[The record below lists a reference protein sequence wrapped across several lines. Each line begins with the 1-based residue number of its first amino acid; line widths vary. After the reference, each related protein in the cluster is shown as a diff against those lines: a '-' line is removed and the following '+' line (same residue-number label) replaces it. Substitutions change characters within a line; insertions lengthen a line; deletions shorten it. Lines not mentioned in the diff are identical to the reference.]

1 MKYIRIQ
8 NMVNRYDVL
17 VLKDCGEYYVSS
29 NAKKFNREQIQEKI
43 GDSWNFVD
51 EITEED
57 FVKDVKRIIESNKRS
72 VEYHTDKL
80 VELSALIN
88 LNDL

>member
-1 MKYIRIQ
+1 MKFIRIQ

-17 VLKDCGEYYVSS
+17 VLKDCGEHYVSS
-29 NAKKFNREQIQEKI
+29 DTKKFSKEQIHEKI

-57 FVKDVKRIIESNKRS
+57 FVKDVKRLIDSNKRS
-72 VEYHTDKL
+72 VIYYVDEL
-80 VELSALIN
+80 IELSSLIN
-88 LNDL
+88 LEEL

>member
-1 MKYIRIQ
+1 MKFIRIQ
-8 NMVNRYDVL
+8 NMVDRYDVL
-17 VLKDCGEYYVSS
+17 VLKDCGEHYVSS
-29 NAKKFNREQIQEKI
+29 DAKKFNREQIQEKI

-57 FVKDVKRIIESNKRS
+57 FVKDVKRRIESNKRS
-72 VEYHTDKL
+72 IEYHTDKL

-88 LNDL
+88 LDDL

>member
-1 MKYIRIQ
+1 MKFIRIR
-8 NMVNRYDVL
+8 NMVDRYDVL
-17 VLKDCGEYYVSS
+17 VLKYCGEHYISS
-29 NAKKFNREQIQEKI
+29 DSKKFRREQIQEKI

-57 FVKDVKRIIESNKRS
+57 FVKDVKRRIESNKRS
-72 VEYHTDKL
+72 VEYHTNKL

-88 LNDL
+88 LDDL

>member
-1 MKYIRIQ
+1 MKFIRIR

-17 VLKDCGEYYVSS
+17 VLKDCGENYISS
-29 NAKKFNREQIQEKI
+29 DAKKFSREQIQEKI

-57 FVKDVKRIIESNKRS
+57 FSKDVKRRIESNKRS

-88 LNDL
+88 LDDL

>member
-1 MKYIRIQ
+1 MKFIRIR
-8 NMVNRYDVL
+8 NMVDRYNVL
-17 VLKDCGEYYVSS
+17 VLKDFGEHYVSS
-29 NAKKFNREQIQEKI
+29 DAKKFNREQIQEKI
-43 GDSWNFVD
+43 GDSWNFVN

-57 FVKDVKRIIESNKRS
+57 FIKDVKRRIESNKRS

-88 LNDL
+88 LDDL

>member
-17 VLKDCGEYYVSS
+17 VLKDCGEHYVSS
-29 NAKKFNREQIQEKI
+29 NAKKFKKEQIHEKI

-57 FVKDVKRIIESNKRS
+57 FIKDVKRLIDCNRRS
-72 VEYHTDKL
+72 VIYHIDELIKL
-80 VELSALIN
+80 SSLLELEEL
-88 LNDL
+88 

>member
-1 MKYIRIQ
+1 MKFIRIQ
-8 NMVNRYDVL
+8 NMINRYDVL

-29 NAKKFNREQIQEKI
+29 DAKKFTVLQIEEKI
-43 GDSWNFVD
+43 GDSWNFTR

-57 FVKDVKRIIESNKRS
+57 FVKDVKRRIESNKRS

-80 VELSALIN
+80 VELSSL
-88 LNDL
+88 LELEEL

>member
-1 MKYIRIQ
+1 MKFIRIT

-17 VLKDCGEYYVSS
+17 VLKDCGEHYVSS
-29 NAKKFNREQIQEKI
+29 NAKKFSREQIQEKI

-57 FVKDVKRIIESNKRS
+57 FIKDVKRIIDSSRRS
-72 VEYHTDKL
+72 IIYHIDELIKL
-80 VELSALIN
+80 SSLLELEEL
-88 LNDL
+88 

>member
-1 MKYIRIQ
+1 MKFIRIQ

-29 NAKKFNREQIQEKI
+29 NAKKFSREQIQEKI

-51 EITEED
+51 EITKED
-57 FVKDVKRIIESNKRS
+57 FVKDVKRLIESNRRS
-72 VEYHTDKL
+72 VIYNIDELIKL
-80 VELSALIN
+80 SSLIN
-88 LNDL
+88 LEEL

>member
-1 MKYIRIQ
+1 MKYVRIT
-8 NMVNRYDVL
+8 NMVNRFDVL
-17 VLKDCGEYYVSS
+17 VLKDCGEHYVSS
-29 NAKKFNREQIQEKI
+29 NAKKFSKEQIHEKI

-57 FVKDVKRIIESNKRS
+57 LIKDVKRRIESNKRS

-88 LNDL
+88 LDDL